1 MQAIYFDMDGTVY
14 DLYGVNDW
22 LHMLHTENTDA
33 YECGKPLYNMDKLNS
48 ILEQFVALGI
58 VIGVVTWSAMDGS
71 KEFNRKTRKVKK
83 AWVAEHMPTVTEFHC
98 IKYGTPKHKVAK
110 IKNSI
115 LVDDNA
121 DVFFFSSTIPFF
133 KISNLTNKSFTNGFC
148 FINIFLSK
156 FT

>member
-121 DVFFFSSTIPFF
+121 DVRAAWHGETINACED
-133 KISNLTNKSFTNGFC
+133 IMEQLQNL
-148 FINIFLSK
+148 LDRVA
-156 FT
+156 